1 MIKRVGIFSLA
12 RGKDPEEV
20 WKFYAEVH
28 APDVA
33 SRTPGLRKYV
43 INRAVKPWIE
53 RRGLMGGEPR
63 WWGILEQWYDS
74 EEAFNQA
81 ASMPHTLTA
90 SQQKDMEVWAS
101 YIGERFGEAIVEEKV
116 LINNPMPEKHCKR
129 LGVFGL
135 REGKDP
141 EEAWK
146 YWTEIHAVNWK
157 DTMPGCRLYAIN
169 RVVKAPR
176 GTPNWWGLLEQRF
189 DSREAS
195 EQAVRTPRP
204 SDEFVSRFM
213 DLEADASGIAYV
225 EEKVIV

>member
-12 RGKDPEEV
+12 QGKDPEEV

-43 INRAVKPWIE
+43 ISRAIEPWIE

-63 WWGILEQWYDS
+63 WWGILEQWY
-74 EEAFNQA
+74 
-81 ASMPHTLTA
+81 
-90 SQQKDMEVWAS
+90 
-101 YIGERFGEAIVEEKV
+101 
-116 LINNPMPEKHCKR
+116 
-129 LGVFGL
+129 
-135 REGKDP
+135 
-141 EEAWK
+141 
-146 YWTEIHAVNWK
+146 
-157 DTMPGCRLYAIN
+157 
-169 RVVKAPR
+169 
-176 GTPNWWGLLEQRF
+176 

-213 DLEADASGIAYV
+213 DLEADASGVAYV